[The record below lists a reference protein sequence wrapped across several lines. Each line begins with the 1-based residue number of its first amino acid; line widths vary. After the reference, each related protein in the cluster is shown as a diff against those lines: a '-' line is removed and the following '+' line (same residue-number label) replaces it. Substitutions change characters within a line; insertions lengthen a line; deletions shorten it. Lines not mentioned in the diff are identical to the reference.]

1 MNTIPDTFHRRAQW
15 QNNAINHADAYLL
28 AADMPS
34 YSEVVTQLADMLET
48 NRTATE
54 ATEVISKARE
64 LVDRACGPGPTD
76 EQRAAWFQLIGRM
89 QRPRDP
95 CKVAREVCPTAQC
108 EVVGRLG
115 HIHIKVP
122 ADQLDAVRVAVERH
136 RQMGVYVEYLP
147 LETVPQ

>member
-1 MNTIPDTFHRRAQW
+1 MNPIPDTFHRRAQW

-34 YSEVVTQLADMLET
+34 YSEVVTQLADMLDT

-64 LVDRACGPGPTD
+64 LLDRACGPGPTD

-95 CKVAREVCPTAQC
+95 RQVAREVCPTAQC
-108 EVVGRLG
+108 YLFWKD
-115 HIHIKVP
+115 HIRIHVP
-122 ADQLDAVRVAVERH
+122 ADQLDAVRTAVERH
-136 RQMGVYVEYLP
+136 RQMGIYVEYLP